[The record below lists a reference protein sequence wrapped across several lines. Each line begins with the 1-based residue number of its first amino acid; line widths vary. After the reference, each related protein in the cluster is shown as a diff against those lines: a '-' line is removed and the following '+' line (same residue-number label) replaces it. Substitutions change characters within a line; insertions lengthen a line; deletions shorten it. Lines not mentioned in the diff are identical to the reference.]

1 MRDTEDSRLMKR
13 IAIVGSVNPAR
24 SDYDPPA
31 AHHADVDA
39 ACDALGR
46 ELAQQGFGLI
56 VYSAHPDYIDARIVA
71 AYVATGKARPGSIMV
86 VFSASDAAAASFAEQ
101 KTRPELFELTPD
113 RSPDWEVAYFQ
124 SLAKADGVLAIGGG
138 YSTFITGILARSL
151 LIPLVTL
158 NHFGGAAAKV
168 WRALVDGQDLASRSA
183 IDAMGVAPS
192 PLTVAKLIHSFE
204 EQSDERR
211 QRREGQLG
219 TAKLLIAALALL
231 AWVAALPTGYLLL
244 QSEASSVSR
253 KVFLFLLFVTP
264 LVAGFSG
271 STFRYILP
279 SEDALPRPRDTISG
293 AAAGAAAGI
302 LYLGSQLAGGASLDN
317 FVWLM
322 FAAIFGF
329 VGGLTYDRVFA
340 KLQSTDVTRTEILT
354 R

>member
-1 MRDTEDSRLMKR
+1 MKR

-24 SDYDPPA
+24 TDYDPPA
-31 AHHADVDA
+31 AHHADLDA
-39 ACDALGR
+39 ACEALGR
-46 ELAQQGFGLI
+46 ELAQQGLGLI
-56 VYSAHPDYIDARIVA
+56 VYSASPEYIDAKVVS
-71 AYVATGKARPGSIMV
+71 AYVASGKADPGSIAV

-101 KTRPELFELTPD
+101 KQQPELFELTPD

-124 SLAKADGVLAIGGG
+124 SLAKADGVLLIGGG

-168 WRALVDGQDLASRSA
+168 WRALIDGQDLASRAA
-183 IDAMGVAPS
+183 IDAMGVPPS
-192 PLTVAKLIHSFE
+192 ALSVPKLIRSFD
-204 EQSDERR
+204 EQTSTRR
-211 QRREGQLG
+211 KRRDGQLG
-219 TAKLLIAALALL
+219 TTKLVISALALI

-244 QSEASSVSR
+244 QSEPASLPR
-253 KVFLFLLFVTP
+253 KLFLFVLFVTP

-279 SEDALPRPRDTISG
+279 SEEVPRTRDTISG

-322 FAAIFGF
+322 FGAIFGF

-340 KLQSTDVTRTEILT
+340 KLQSSDVSRTEILT